1 MPCLRLVKAYFPGI
15 QNNSESLQ
23 RRRAPGGIVYPPSGP
38 LDGAPTMKLIEE
50 VTEGVTIL
58 EPFGRLDS
66 TTARELI
73 DRLLALLQAGRSAI
87 VVDLK
92 SIAYITSAGFH
103 ALLVANHAAAERQGK
118 LALCGVV
125 GDVKRLFEIGSFTEQ
140 FLICQTQADGIGKL
154 KE

>member
-1 MPCLRLVKAYFPGI
+1 
-15 QNNSESLQ
+15 
-23 RRRAPGGIVYPPSGP
+23 
-38 LDGAPTMKLIEE
+38 MKLIEE
-50 VTEGVTIL
+50 VTEDVTIL

-92 SIAYITSAGFH
+92 NIAYITSAGFH
-103 ALLVANHAAAERQGK
+103 ALLVANQAAAERQGK

-125 GDVKRLFEIGSFTEQ
+125 GDVKRLFEIGSLAEL
-140 FLICQTQADGIGKL
+140 FLICQTQADGIAKL
-154 KE
+154 RE

>member
-1 MPCLRLVKAYFPGI
+1 
-15 QNNSESLQ
+15 
-23 RRRAPGGIVYPPSGP
+23 
-38 LDGAPTMKLIEE
+38 MKLIEE

-66 TTARELI
+66 TTTREFI
-73 DRLLALLQAGRSAI
+73 DRVLALVEAGRSAI

-103 ALLVANHAAAERQGK
+103 ALLVANHAAAERQGR
-118 LALCGVV
+118 LALCGVI